1 MKRIFQIIL
10 GLIAIAAGLTGAWYG
25 RSTYLESVVTIQFP
39 VPIQDIEPYTLLT
52 PAMLAWRDFPRALI
66 ETQGDYAT
74 QPEDLTGKITT
85 SRLVAGLPIPTR
97 LVVSPSEFRLA
108 DPDLEVLS
116 LPVTPEVA
124 VGGQIQIGDQVNI
137 YRLTAWEEP
146 VVGLF
151 TPSGIASSGSIWNT
165 VPDSM
170 GDSGPSDAG
179 EAFPDSTGDSVPDN
193 AGDAIQTGITL
204 TETVSTAQTQTFT
217 KIELIATVPVVQ
229 VLSGDG
235 TREAQSEAEPVPLQI
250 LVLAAPP
257 AVVQDILDAQAA
269 TTVGNNQL
277 WITLAVPESH

>member
-1 MKRIFQIIL
+1 
-10 GLIAIAAGLTGAWYG
+10 
-25 RSTYLESVVTIQFP
+25 
-39 VPIQDIEPYTLLT
+39 
-52 PAMLAWRDFPRALI
+52 MLAWRDFPRALI

-146 VVGLF
+146 VVGLL

-170 GDSGPSDAG
+170 GDSGPSD
-179 EAFPDSTGDSVPDN
+179 